1 MHEHGGVR
9 EGQGAFVADQGRRLG
24 FVGRVG
30 LHVKKIRS
38 VENQELQNRVGGVTH
53 VLVIL
58 HLPFVPK

>member
-30 LHVKKIRS
+30 LHVKRYGPWRIAEP
-38 VENQELQNRVGGVTH
+38 VMEA
-53 VLVIL
+53 VI
-58 HLPFVPK
+58 